1 MDANEIS
8 KLVEFTDTWVS
19 EKTGQHLETVEK
31 EILRQTLKGKKLSSI
46 EFPSYENSYVQRY
59 RAPQLWKQLSYV
71 AGEKVGKK
79 TVLEVLQRLQL
90 QRSASSCTTATPLT
104 QSADTTQ
111 SQFCANTQI
120 DLNGHTAL
128 NGSVSCLELRD
139 GKPISEELDAIKPDE
154 PTPYQTGVSD
164 YINLNAT
171 NGKIPNHLNFF
182 STRLLIKGQL
192 GESSQTK
199 ASQSK
204 KVEDCSAGSTA
215 QEFQLSSQTSQSDNP
230 EPNVDSNT
238 DGWHSFM
245 NFMKP
250 GMPLLLA
257 LGVFGCLFALSWL
270 ANWYGATHYL
280 TGQLPKAQFG
290 YSLAL
295 KLNPFSAAAHYNQ
308 GTVYE
313 DQHNY
318 QRAHAEYQMAI
329 EGGLIEAYNNQA
341 RLYILEGNYDAAV
354 SLLRIGL
361 PLAKDDRVKADM
373 YKNQGWARLEQGRYA
388 EAKLDLTEAI
398 KLKSESAPA
407 YCLLAQVLE
416 REEDKK
422 AALEH
427 WENCLGFAYQP
438 NTPEEDQWIHLARQR
453 LSAEGG

>member
-1 MDANEIS
+1 
-8 KLVEFTDTWVS
+8 
-19 EKTGQHLETVEK
+19 
-31 EILRQTLKGKKLSSI
+31 
-46 EFPSYENSYVQRY
+46 
-59 RAPQLWKQLSYV
+59 
-71 AGEKVGKK
+71 
-79 TVLEVLQRLQL
+79 
-90 QRSASSCTTATPLT
+90 
-104 QSADTTQ
+104 
-111 SQFCANTQI
+111 
-120 DLNGHTAL
+120 
-128 NGSVSCLELRD
+128 LRD

-192 GESSQTK
+192 CESSQTK

-204 KVEDCSAGSTA
+204 KVEERSAGSTA

-230 EPNVDSNT
+230 EPNVDSST

-250 GMPLLLA
+250 GMPLLLT
-257 LGVFGCLFALSWL
+257 LGFFGCLFGLSWL
-270 ANWYGATHYL
+270 ANWYGVTNHSAR
-280 TGQLPKAQFG
+280 QLPKAQFG

-308 GTVYE
+308 AVTYE

-318 QRAHAEYQMAI
+318 QHAHAEYQMAI

-354 SLLRIGL
+354 SLLRSGL
-361 PLAKDDRVKADM
+361 PMAKDDRVKADM
-373 YKNQGWARLEQGRYA
+373 HKNQGWARLEQGRYA
-388 EAKLDLTEAI
+388 EAKLDLAEAI

-422 AALEH
+422 AALEQ